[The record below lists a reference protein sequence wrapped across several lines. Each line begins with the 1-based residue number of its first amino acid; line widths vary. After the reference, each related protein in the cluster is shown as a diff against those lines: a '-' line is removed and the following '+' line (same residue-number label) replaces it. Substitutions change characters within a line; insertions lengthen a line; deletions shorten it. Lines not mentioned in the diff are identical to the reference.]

1 MANDHATTGII
12 AWFANNSVAA
22 NLLMLLIVL
31 LGIAEMGSLRKEAFP
46 SREPDSLSIFI
57 SYTSGSAQQS
67 EEGLAIKIEDQLED
81 VTGIKTITSSSTGSG
96 VTVTIE
102 KQSDYDLDL
111 LLNDVK
117 TKIDAISTFPADAKN
132 PVIEKATREEHSLWI
147 QLYGDT
153 DRYSLQSA
161 ANELKSDLLGNSNIS
176 KVSISGWLDPMM
188 VIEVNEARLQ
198 AYGLSLSDVEQ
209 AINSGS
215 SNTMTAVLKNKD
227 ISLQLK
233 ASQQAYLKDDFAAI
247 PLLTNQKGLHLTIGD
262 IAIIRDTYDDDTS
275 SLSRF
280 QGKDSIGLQV
290 LTTGMDDIG
299 DSVDAAQSV
308 VESWRDNGKLPKGM
322 GLETWYD
329 RSVSI
334 EQRLDLLIKNAG
346 TGILLVF
353 ILLALF
359 LNLTVAFWVAMGLPF
374 IFLGTLYFMGDS
386 YVGLSLNEFT
396 TFGFLLALGIVVD
409 DAVVVGESI
418 YSTRAEEGDT
428 VANTIK
434 GTLLVAM
441 PTLFGVFTT
450 VAAFFAL
457 SQVSG
462 GLGKLYSQFA
472 AVVSIA
478 LILSIIES
486 KLILPSHLSHLNTHR
501 KPPSNPITKTWAKI
515 QSITNGSFIWFA
527 NVCYRPMIT
536 IALAHRYVVVTLF
549 FALFVLVIS
558 MPMTGVV
565 RVSFFPEI
573 PGDTVR
579 AELTMNQDVSFGQ
592 THANLLLIES
602 KAYQT
607 DRELRGDQDSK
618 TGIANIQV
626 LTSSDQAGK
635 VTVELV
641 NNAPYDMNTFTR
653 HWQQLAGMPEGART
667 LSLKDSPRM
676 SEDLRIELRANDDE
690 ILTQAG
696 QAFKTALNAIPAVSG
711 ITDNLEPSQPQLHL
725 ELNQQGRAMGLTT
738 DMLASQVLQ
747 AFSGQVVQ
755 RFQRNSDEIEVKVRY
770 PETDRQNPTDVLNA
784 KVRTAE
790 GQVVPLSSVATVSYG
805 YTKESITRIDGQR
818 AVYISADVYKE
829 VLSSTELVSLIQH
842 EIVPTIQKQFPT
854 LGIHFGGEAEEQAE
868 TQASMIQM
876 FMFALLII
884 YMLLAIPLKSYIQ
897 PFIIMMAIP
906 FGIVG
911 AILGHWMNDLSLGIL
926 SLNGIIALSGVV
938 VNDSLLLVA
947 RFNDIR
953 KEMTDIKAAISVA
966 CQSRLRAVLLTSFT
980 TFAGLMPLLG
990 ETSRQAQFLIPA
1002 AVSLGYGIMFAT
1014 VITLLLVPSLLLI
1027 QLDMVALL
1035 SRLKTTI
1042 FSSSTKVITHVNSLT
1057 D

>member
-1 MANDHATTGII
+1 MANNSNGGII

-22 NLLMLLIVL
+22 NLLMILVVL
-31 LGIAEMGSLRKEAFP
+31 LGIFEMGSLRKEAFP
-46 SREPDSLSIFI
+46 SRDPDSISISI

-96 VTVTIE
+96 VTVTVE

-111 LLNDVK
+111 LLTDVK

-132 PVIEKATREEHSLWI
+132 PVIEKATRQEHSLWI
-147 QLYGDT
+147 QLYGDS
-153 DRYSLQSA
+153 DRYSLQYA
-161 ANELKSDLLGNSNIS
+161 ANQLKSDLLSNSNIS

-198 AYGLSLSDVEQ
+198 AYDLSLSDIEQ

-227 ISLQLK
+227 LYLQLK

-247 PLLTNQKGLHLTIGD
+247 PLLTNQKGLHITVGD
-262 IAIIRDTYDDDTS
+262 IATIRDTYDDDTS

-290 LTTGMDDIG
+290 LTTGMDDISN
-299 DSVDAAQSV
+299 SVLGAQDV
-308 VESWRDNGKLPKGM
+308 VKVWRDAGKLPKGM
-322 GLETWYD
+322 TMETWYD
-329 RSVSI
+329 RSENI

-346 TGILLVF
+346 TGIVLVF

-374 IFLGTLYFMGDS
+374 IFFGTLYFMGDS
-386 YVGLSLNEFT
+386 YMGLSLNEFT

-418 YSTRAEEGDT
+418 YSVRSKEGDT

-434 GTLLVAM
+434 GTLVVAM

-457 SQVSG
+457 SQISG
-462 GLGKLYSQFA
+462 GLGQLYSQFA
-472 AVVSIA
+472 AVVTIA

-501 KPPSNPITKTWAKI
+501 KPPNHVITKSWSKI
-515 QSITNGSFIWFA
+515 QGACNDSFVWFSE
-527 NVCYRPMIT
+527 VCYRPLISL
-536 IALAHRYVVVTLF
+536 ALHYRYAVVTLF
-549 FALFVLVIS
+549 FALFVLVIT
-558 MPMTGVV
+558 MPMTGAV
-565 RVSFFPEI
+565 RVSFFPSI

-607 DRELRGDQDSK
+607 DRELRGDNS
-618 TGIANIQV
+618 TSGIANIQV

-635 VTVELV
+635 VTVELAKNV
-641 NNAPYDMNTFTR
+641 SYDMNKFTQ
-653 HWQQLAGMPEGART
+653 HWQRLSGMPEGSRT
-667 LSLKDSPRM
+667 LSIQNSPRM
-676 SEDLRIELRANDDE
+676 SEALRIELRDDDDE

-696 QAFKTALNAIPAVSG
+696 QAFKTALKAIPAVSG
-711 ITDNLEPSQPQLHL
+711 INDNLEPSQPKLHL

-770 PETDRQNPTDVLNA
+770 PEADRQNPTDVMNA
-784 KVRTAE
+784 KVRTSD

-805 YTKESITRIDGQR
+805 YTKESITRINAKR
-818 AVYISADVYKE
+818 AVYISADVNKE
-829 VLSSTELVSLIQH
+829 ALSSTELVSLIKREVQPDI
-842 EIVPTIQKQFPT
+842 ERQFPT
-854 LGIHFGGEAEEQAE
+854 LGIHFAGEAEQQAE
-868 TQASMIQM
+868 TQSSMIQM
-876 FMFALLII
+876 FMIALLII

-938 VNDSLLLVA
+938 VNDSLLLVS
-947 RFNDIR
+947 RFNAIR
-953 KEMTDIKAAISVA
+953 KDMPDLKAAISFA
-966 CQSRLRAVLLTSFT
+966 CESRLRAVLLTSFT
-980 TFAGLMPLLG
+980 TFAGLLPLLG

-1027 QLDMVALL
+1027 QLDAVAFLV
-1035 SRLKTTI
+1035 RLKTVV
-1042 FSSSTKVITHVNSLT
+1042 FPSSKQVDLHANSLI